1 MQTLVLLRTRIGLAR
16 YAPGD
21 KDQAFGL
28 DHESRSD
35 STSGSRTKF
44 AFGLDL
50 ILDSLER
57 ARLDDPS
64 PGP

>member
-1 MQTLVLLRTRIGLAR
+1 MLFVERSLHLVEMAVEHVMKPGYD
-16 YAPGD
+16 YAD
-21 KDQAFGL
+21 
-28 DHESRSD
+28 E
-35 STSGSRTKF
+35 F